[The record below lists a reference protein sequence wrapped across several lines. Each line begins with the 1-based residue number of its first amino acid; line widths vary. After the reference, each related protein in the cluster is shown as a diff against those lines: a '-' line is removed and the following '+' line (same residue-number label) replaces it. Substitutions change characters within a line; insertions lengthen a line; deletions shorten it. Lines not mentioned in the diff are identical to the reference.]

1 MAEITIFQDEAFGVD
16 ALLAVINEDHVL
28 PGQIAAAGLFEEQGV
43 NGTVVQIEKDGTTL
57 ALVKA
62 APRGAPGQAV
72 TGDKR
77 SQIPF
82 NTVHL
87 PQVFQILADEIQGI
101 RAVGSL
107 TELMQVQAYVARRVE
122 KARRQLSLTHEFQRI
137 GAIQGLV
144 VDADGETVLLD
155 IFQRFDI
162 ARPEAFSLEL
172 DDDDTDVSVKC
183 IEILDRQEDALGSVT
198 STGAH
203 AYCGKTLWADFI
215 SHPKVR
221 DTYKNWE
228 AAAGLRGDRRQPFEF
243 GGITWE
249 RYRGKLSGQPF
260 VADDSAFVVPTG
272 VPELFISAFAPA
284 DYMETVNTEGL
295 PYYAKLEP
303 MRFGKGVD
311 GEAQSNPLHLC
322 TRPLSVIELT
332 V

>member
-16 ALLAVINEDHVL
+16 ALLTVINEDHVL

-43 NGTVVQIEKDGTTL
+43 AGTVVQIEKDGMTL

-62 APRGAPGQAV
+62 APRGSAGQAV

-77 SQIPF
+77 SLIPF

-87 PQVFQILADEIQGI
+87 PQTFQILADEIQGI

-107 TELMQVQAYVARRVE
+107 TELMQVQAYVARRIE
-122 KARRQLSLTHEFQRI
+122 KARRQLDLTHEFQRI
-137 GAIQGLV
+137 GAIKGKV
-144 VDADGETVLLD
+144 VDADGKTELFD
-155 IFQRFDI
+155 IFQRFGI
-162 ARPEAFSLEL
+162 NRPKAFSLEL
-172 DDDDTDVSVKC
+172 DNPDTDVAAKC
-183 IEILDRQEDALGSVT
+183 VEVLDAQEDALSTVT

-203 AYCGKTLWADFI
+203 AYCGKTLWAKFI
-215 SHPKVR
+215 SHKNVR
-221 DTYKNWE
+221 EAYLGWE
-228 AAAGLRGDRRQPFEF
+228 RAAQLLGDRRQPFEF

-249 RYRGKLSGQPF
+249 RYRGKIGNSPF
-260 VADDSAFVVPTG
+260 VADDRAYVVPTG

-284 DYMETVNTEGL
+284 DYMETVNTEGM
-295 PYYAKLEP
+295 PYYSKLE
-303 MRFGKGVD
+303 MMKFGKGVE

-322 TRPLSVIELT
+322 TRPTSVRELT

>member
-43 NGTVVQIEKDGTTL
+43 PGTVVQIEKDGMTL

-62 APRGAPGQAV
+62 AARGSTGQAV

-77 SQIPF
+77 SLIPF

-87 PQVFQILADEIQGI
+87 PQTFKILADEIQGI

-107 TELMQVQAYVARRVE
+107 TELMQVQAYVARRIE
-122 KARRQLSLTHEFQRI
+122 KARRQLDLTHEYQRI
-137 GAIQGLV
+137 GAIMGKV
-144 VDADGETVLLD
+144 VDADGQSVLFD

-162 ARPEAFSLEL
+162 KRPKAFSMEL
-172 DDDDTDVSVKC
+172 DNDDTDVSAMCV
-183 IEILDRQEDALGSVT
+183 EVLDTQEAALGAVT
-198 STGAH
+198 SSGAH
-203 AYCGKTLWADFI
+203 AYCGKAYWKKFI
-215 SHPKVR
+215 SHKNVR
-221 DTYKNWE
+221 EAYLGWE
-228 AAAGLRGDRRQPFEF
+228 RAAQLLGDRRQPFEF

-249 RYRGKLSGQPF
+249 RYKGQLGGKAF
-260 VADDSAFVVPTG
+260 VPDNSAFVVPMG

-284 DYMETVNTEGL
+284 DYIETVNTEGM
-295 PYYAKLEP
+295 PYYSKLEL
-303 MRFGKGVD
+303 MKFGKGVE

-322 TRPLSVIELT
+322 TRPASVRELT
-332 V
+332 I

>member
-43 NGTVVQIEKDGTTL
+43 PGTVVQIEKDGTTL

-62 APRGAPGQAV
+62 AARGSVGQAV

-77 SQIPF
+77 SLIPF

-87 PQVFQILADEIQGI
+87 PQTFKILADEIQGI

-107 TELMQVQAYVARRVE
+107 TELMQVQAYVARRIE
-122 KARRQLSLTHEFQRI
+122 KARRQLDLTHEYQRI
-137 GAIQGLV
+137 GAIMGKV
-144 VDADGETVLLD
+144 VDADGQSVLFD

-162 ARPEAFSLEL
+162 KRPKVFSMEL
-172 DDDDTDVSVKC
+172 GNDDTDVSAKC
-183 IEILDRQEDALGSVT
+183 VEVLDTQEDALGATT

-203 AYCGKTLWADFI
+203 AYCGKEYWKKLI

-221 DTYKNWE
+221 EAYVGWE
-228 AAAGLRGDRRQPFEF
+228 RAAQLLGDRRQPFEF

-249 RYRGKLSGQPF
+249 RYKGQLGGTAF
-260 VADDSAFVVPTG
+260 VPADRAFVVPTG

-284 DYMETVNTEGL
+284 DYIETVNTEGM
-295 PYYAKLEP
+295 PYYSKLEL
-303 MRFGKGVD
+303 MKFGKGVE

-322 TRPLSVIELT
+322 TRPASVRELT
-332 V
+332 I